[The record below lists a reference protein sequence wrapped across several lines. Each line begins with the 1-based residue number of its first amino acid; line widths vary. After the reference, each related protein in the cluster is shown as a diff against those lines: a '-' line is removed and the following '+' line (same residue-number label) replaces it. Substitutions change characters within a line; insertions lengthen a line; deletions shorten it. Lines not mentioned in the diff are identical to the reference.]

1 MFVLCP
7 ELMVSRLLTEV
18 LDDNETLVVS
28 GHERYSA
35 HAGYAASFRWTADH
49 VDCSER
55 DAWGRRTTQVV
66 AMDAQVRQSQKSP
79 VHHHRW
85 RKLLGRARHGPS
97 TFGPC
102 GLRLSLAR
110 PLLILAY
117 TRTHTHPCNGPFF
130 RDYPGEPV
138 PQR

>member
-1 MFVLCP
+1 VQEEMMFVLCP

-85 RKLLGRARHGPS
+85 RELLGRARHGPS
-97 TFGPC
+97 TFWPLWASAISGPPTFDP
-102 GLRLSLAR
+102 RLH
-110 PLLILAY
+110 
-117 TRTHTHPCNGPFF
+117 THTHT
-130 RDYPGEPV
+130 PV
-138 PQR
+138 